1 MDFTSAL
8 EAIKPNVLIGATGT
22 PGTFTKEIVE
32 SLVSFHDRPAI
43 FALSNPTANAEC
55 TAEQAYT
62 WSKGKAIFCS
72 GSPFAPVEL
81 NGQVLRPGQGNNA
94 YIFPGIGLGAVACK
108 LSSITDDMFL
118 EAAKTL
124 ANMVTESDLEQGTM
138 YPRLTEIRKVS
149 LAIAVSVA
157 QKAFQKNLAQIPQP
171 ENISGFISEMIYNP
185 GY

>member
-1 MDFTSAL
+1 
-8 EAIKPNVLIGATGT
+8 
-22 PGTFTKEIVE
+22 
-32 SLVSFHDRPAI
+32 
-43 FALSNPTANAEC
+43 
-55 TAEQAYT
+55 
-62 WSKGKAIFCS
+62 
-72 GSPFAPVEL
+72 
-81 NGQVLRPGQGNNA
+81 
-94 YIFPGIGLGAVACK
+94 
-108 LSSITDDMFL
+108 MFL